1 MPEFSRVLPLV
12 AVAALGFTLAGCSA
26 DKINDLVQ
34 RVSVPPVMAHTS
46 KELKGLSEEDR
57 VSVVDL
63 DTFKH
68 PGDSET
74 ALQKA
79 RKKEGD
85 RNSLQD
91 ILMMRSITK
100 CTKFQKFIYAVHGTR
115 KLGLSAVSLALSTAG
130 TIFTGGTSQALSAA
144 STGFQGFDKAYDA
157 EILQQRSIALILQT
171 IDTTR
176 ATKASEIAE
185 KRDNKKFKDY
195 GGDAAV
201 RDVEEYHS
209 LCSLTKALA
218 KLGKAVQ
225 ENEAR
230 KKTAKEKDKTIK
242 AKEDTIKAK
251 NETIKTLQTRRR

>member
-1 MPEFSRVLPLV
+1 MSEFPRALPLV
-12 AVAALGFTLAGCSA
+12 AVAALGFTLAGC
-26 DKINDLVQ
+26 DTVNDYVQ

-46 KELKGLSEEDR
+46 KELDDLSEEDR

-63 DTFKH
+63 DTFKF
-68 PGDSET
+68 PGDSKT

-79 RKKEGD
+79 REEKAG
-85 RNSLQD
+85 RNNLQD
-91 ILMMRSITK
+91 VLMMRSVTK

-115 KLGLSAVSLALSTAG
+115 KLALSSISLALSTAG

-171 IDTTR
+171 IDATR
-176 ATKASEIAE
+176 ATKANEIAE
-185 KRDNKKFKDY
+185 KRDKKNFQNY

-230 KKTAKEKDKTIK
+230 KKTVKEKDKTIK
-242 AKEDTIKAK
+242 AKDDTIKAK
-251 NETIKTLQTRRR
+251 NETINVLKTRL